1 MFERE
6 LPCTQPTT
14 TSYLTDSSDLILF
27 DAEFT
32 AWPGS
37 LASNWSRPGEV
48 REMFQW
54 GLVHAKKT
62 SEGKF
67 IEVAAASIYIK
78 TVLVPELPE
87 YSVNLTG
94 VTQQQLDK
102 EGIPFKQA
110 LARMFEFSYQGSIPV
125 LSYGSDRNVLAENC
139 SLLSCSPPQFNT
151 GFINI
156 RPSIHAADPRTG
168 TLSSGQLY
176 TLVPDSGLTGHVHN
190 ALHDVRSILAYLNYL
205 ISASQTVVR

>member
-1 MFERE
+1 MFEVE
-6 LPCTQPTT
+6 MPCTQPLTA
-14 TSYLTDSSDLILF
+14 SYLDQFSDLILF

-32 AWPGS
+32 AWLGS

-48 REMFQW
+48 CEMFQW
-54 GLVHAKKT
+54 GLVHARKT
-62 SEGKF
+62 LDGKF
-67 IEVAAASIYIK
+67 AEVAAATIYIK

-94 VTQQQLDK
+94 VTQQQLDA
-102 EGIPFKQA
+102 EGVPFAQA
-110 LARMFEFSYQGSIPV
+110 LAQMFEFSHQGSIPV

-139 SLLSCSPPQFNT
+139 SLLSCSPPQFNP

-156 RPSIHAADPRTG
+156 RASIQAADPRTA

-190 ALHDVRSILAYLNYL
+190 ALHDVRSILAYLNYVL
-205 ISASQTVVR
+205 GLRKKDF